1 MGCTRH
7 VVPGDRHL
15 TSRSRIYRNL
25 CGNLTLSPHLICR
38 QGHTINSCA
47 YRCGSRRGRHDVPV
61 RLRGQRSAS
70 RAFSLHV
77 LRDTIDLGKAT
88 AGDRDDLASV
98 TRKVVRAQG
107 LDTTRDQV
115 GTSGTNVRRLRLEG
129 DIVRLNLSGK
139 SSQSVHRLLR
149 HVRKRERLPH
159 RLHRGECHG
168 VGGLATRLVA
178 CTTDW
183 HGDRVVLR
191 VEGLA

>member
-1 MGCTRH
+1 MSCTRH

-25 CGNLTLSPHLICR
+25 CGNLSLSPHLICHR
-38 QGHTINSCA
+38 QVACCG
-47 YRCGSRRGRHDVPV
+47 RCRLCGGGDDILV

-70 RAFSLHV
+70 RAFRLHV

-88 AGDRDDLASV
+88 AGDRDDLASCA
-98 TRKVVRAQG
+98 RKVVRAQG

-115 GTSGTNVRRLRLEG
+115 GASGTNVRRLRLEG
-129 DIVRLNLSGK
+129 DIIRLNLSGK
-139 SSQSVHRLLR
+139 SSQCVHRLLR
-149 HVRKRERLPH
+149 NVRKCERLPH

-168 VGGLATRLVA
+168 VRRLATRLVA